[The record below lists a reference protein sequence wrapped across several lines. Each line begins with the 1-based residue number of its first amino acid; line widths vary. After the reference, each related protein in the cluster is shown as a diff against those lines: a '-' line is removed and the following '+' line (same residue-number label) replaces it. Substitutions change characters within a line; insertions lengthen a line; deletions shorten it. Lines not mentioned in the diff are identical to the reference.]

1 MATFSERLKNL
12 RGQKRITQ
20 RQLAE
25 YLGMSKQAV
34 TLWERGVNRPS
45 PEVTDK
51 IAEYFGVEYG
61 YLIGSTDNTEI
72 PAEQGELGV
81 ERDLEL
87 KKVRDLQDAT
97 QKLCRLTDESVRI
110 IKGTI
115 NEAFRIDREKGM
127 LKDKDAYSVSI
138 RSKML
143 EG

>member
-1 MATFSERLKNL
+1 MKYTVKVKAGSSREEVFEVSENELLVSVHARAHDGEAN
-12 RGQKRITQ
+12 
-20 RQLAE
+20 E
-25 YLGMSKQAV
+25 AV
-34 TLWERGVNRPS
+34 R
-45 PEVTDK
+45 K
-51 IAEYFGVEYG
+51 IIAEYFGVEYG

-72 PAEQGELGV
+72 PAEQAELGV